1 MFAQLNV
8 LVLGTVKE
16 WPYSSSCP
24 LVSHRDK
31 ACKLHHL
38 ECKSVISSARRK
50 PTAKSRVVAQV
61 YTPEE
66 HSVEDTWKKGRQG
79 TVPNT
84 GQRAALL
91 KKEKGDLAHYTNI
104 HLYCYNFITLIMCF
118 WFNGL
123 RLWLKHIWSDYLPS
137 SFPLLFYLLIIMFF
151 PLPSWYLQIYEAQ
164 SFDSFMA
171 LWHFVFRLRPCS
183 VCIVIF
189 SYTQLFF

>member
-1 MFAQLNV
+1 MQI
-8 LVLGTVKE
+8 
-16 WPYSSSCP
+16 
-24 LVSHRDK
+24 
-31 ACKLHHL
+31 HHL

-91 KKEKGDLAHYTNI
+91 KKWRGDLAHYTNI
-104 HLYCYNFITLIMCF
+104 HLYCYNFITIIMCF

-137 SFPLLFYLLIIMFF
+137 SFPLLFYLLIIVFF
-151 PLPSWYLQIYEAQ
+151 SLAFLVSSDLWGSVFWFIYGSLTFCIQIKTLFSMYCHI
-164 SFDSFMA
+164 F
-171 LWHFVFRLRPCS
+171 LYVIVFS
-183 VCIVIF
+183 NYGKIF
-189 SYTQLFF
+189 NI